1 MPFHNALVQ
10 IISTC
15 PKIGSL
21 CIKMNTL
28 QAPHPSVT
36 KIHTMVKH
44 WYYKVELKF
53 THFLRISVIL
63 LGRLQAISV
72 LCMTNVQV
80 ANKIKIPF
88 CQYFLWTWRYL

>member
-1 MPFHNALVQ
+1 MPFHKALVQ

-15 PKIGSL
+15 QKIGSL
-21 CIKMNTL
+21 CIKMNAL
-28 QAPHPSVT
+28 QVPHPLLT
-36 KIHTMVKH
+36 KILTILKH

-63 LGRLQAISV
+63 LGRFQAISD
-72 LCMTNVQV
+72 LCIANMKV
-80 ANKIKIPF
+80 ANKIKILF